1 MRLIKL
7 TALLTLS
14 FFTLA
19 FANSA
24 LDELKT
30 KAESGDVEAQYEL
43 GMKYFYGRGVDKNF
57 FEAEKWFHE
66 AAEQGHVYSQY
77 ELGKL
82 YDPDGE
88 SEYVFEK
95 RYRSYRY
102 GEKKEH
108 DLQSATYGDQRDTV
122 VSYDS
127 VRYKAHAEKWLLKAA
142 HNGLPEAQ
150 TSLAWLY
157 IRGFGN
163 QGNYQDAIDWLEKA
177 AQQNYVP
184 AQYELGNNYLV
195 PSKEIMNYVRAHFWF
210 NIIIENNQE
219 YVDRA
224 RYSLNSVTR
233 NMTEEQ
239 IKEAK
244 LLFEREKDKILNQ
257 NQK

>member
-1 MRLIKL
+1 MRVIKL

-14 FFTLA
+14 FLTYA
-19 FANSA
+19 FANPE
-24 LDELKT
+24 LDQLKV

-157 IRGFGN
+157 MRGFGN
-163 QGNYQDAIDWLEKA
+163 QGNYRDAIDWWERA

-184 AQYELGNNYLV
+184 AQYELGTTYLV
-195 PSKEIMNYVRAHFWF
+195 PNKSVENLVRSYFWL
-210 NIIIENNQE
+210 NIAIENNSE
-219 YVDRA
+219 FVERAHVTLSYVEKR
-224 RYSLNSVTR
+224 
-233 NMTEEQ
+233 MTALQ
-239 IKEAK
+239 LQEAK
-244 LLFEREKDKILNQ
+244 LLLKKEKDQILNQ